1 VAAGSPIR
9 ICANERIIVDGGAMT
24 AKRLLRTHAVL
35 LIAIVVSICQ
45 PAQAQPAT
53 QFPPR
58 APSPSYDLVAPPPL
72 TPADMVNYCV
82 YDNRVYSLGAGVC
95 VGRTPY
101 VCVPSPGPS
110 TGNRAYWA
118 GREDQVFLRPV
129 CN

>member
-1 VAAGSPIR
+1 
-9 ICANERIIVDGGAMT
+9 MT
-24 AKRLLRTHAVL
+24 AKWLLRTHAVL
-35 LIAIVVSICQ
+35 LIALFVVLGQ
-45 PAQAQPAT
+45 AAQAQPVT
-53 QFPPR
+53 QFSPR
-58 APSPSYDLVAPPPL
+58 VPNAADLVAPPPL

-82 YDNRVYSLGAGVC
+82 YDNRVFSLGAGLC

-118 GREDQVFLRPV
+118 SKEDQVFLRPV

>member
-1 VAAGSPIR
+1 
-9 ICANERIIVDGGAMT
+9 MT
-24 AKRLLRTHAVL
+24 AKWLLRTQLLL

-45 PAQAQPAT
+45 PAQAQPAS
-53 QFPPR
+53 QFSPR
-58 APSPSYDLVAPPPL
+58 APTAPPDLVAPPPL
-72 TPADMVNYCV
+72 TPADMPNYCV

-95 VGRTPY
+95 VGRTAY

-118 GREDQVFLRPV
+118 SKEDQVFLRPV

>member
-1 VAAGSPIR
+1 MP
-9 ICANERIIVDGGAMT
+9 AN
-24 AKRLLRTHAVL
+24 RLLRPQSVL
-35 LIAIVVSICQ
+35 LVAMLVALAH

-58 APSPSYDLVAPPPL
+58 AGAPPYTDIVAPPPL
-72 TPADMVNYCV
+72 TPGDMVNYCV
-82 YDNRVYSLGAGVC
+82 YDNRVYSLGAGLC
-95 VGRTPY
+95 VGRTAY

-118 GREDQVFLRPV
+118 SKEDQVFLRPV

>member
-1 VAAGSPIR
+1 M
-9 ICANERIIVDGGAMT
+9 N
-24 AKRLLRTHAVL
+24 AKWPLRPRTVL
-35 LIAIVVSICQ
+35 LVAMLALLGPS
-45 PAQAQPAT
+45 AQAQPAT

-58 APSPSYDLVAPPPL
+58 GGGPSYPDVVAPPPL

-82 YDNRVYSLGAGVC
+82 YDNRVYSLGAGLC
-95 VGRTPY
+95 VGRTAY

-118 GREDQVFLRPV
+118 SKEDQVFLRPV

>member
-1 VAAGSPIR
+1 
-9 ICANERIIVDGGAMT
+9 MT
-24 AKRLLRTHAVL
+24 ANWLLRTQAVL
-35 LIAIVVSICQ
+35 LVAMFALLGPS
-45 PAQAQPAT
+45 AQAQPAT

-58 APSPSYDLVAPPPL
+58 AGGPSYPDLVAPPPL

-82 YDNRVYSLGAGVC
+82 YDNRVYSLGAGLC
-95 VGRTPY
+95 VGRTAY

-118 GREDQVFLRPV
+118 SKEDQVFLRPV

>member
-1 VAAGSPIR
+1 MDARTTLPMRLALLMAVA
-9 ICANERIIVDGGAMT
+9 GA
-24 AKRLLRTHAVL
+24 LGV
-35 LIAIVVSICQ
+35 
-45 PAQAQPAT
+45 PAQAQPSM

-58 APSPSYDLVAPPPL
+58 SSMAPPSEPSGPPPL

-82 YDNRVYSLGAGVC
+82 YENRVYSLGSGLC
-95 VGRTPY
+95 IGRTPY

-118 GREDQVFLRPV
+118 SKEDQVFLRPV

>member
-1 VAAGSPIR
+1 
-9 ICANERIIVDGGAMT
+9 MT
-24 AKRLLRTHAVL
+24 AKWLLRTPAVL

-45 PAQAQPAT
+45 SARAQPT
-53 QFPPR
+53 NQISPR
-58 APSPSYDLVAPPPL
+58 AANSSYPDLVAPPPL
-72 TPADMVNYCV
+72 TPADMPNYCV

-95 VGRTPY
+95 IGRTAY

-118 GREDQVFLRPV
+118 SKEDQVFLRPV